1 MDTSLLED
9 STSHWNSSTVFC
21 RAVEGPYSNGLPRTE
36 APGTEAPWTEAP
48 RTEAPRT
55 EAPGTG
61 MGRGYPTQ
69 SDTLRNTHTHNLD
82 NGTKHTCLLA
92 EGVQTFREEEKED
105 RLLVFYKI
113 II

>member
-36 APGTEAPWTEAP
+36 APGTEAPWTEA
-48 RTEAPRT
+48 ART
-55 EAPGTG
+55 EAPGT
-61 MGRGYPTQ
+61 GYPTQ